1 MFGCDVENDGEEM
14 EVELAAW
21 WVTMLVE
28 TGASVAAAAP
38 EVGSL
43 VGHDA
48 RGDGGQRGR
57 GSAGSQSKAEHSNG
71 GSHQGGR

>member
-1 MFGCDVENDGEEM
+1 VFGCDVENDGEEM

-38 EVGSL
+38 EGM
-43 VGHDA
+43 A
-48 RGDGGQRGR
+48 RVA
-57 GSAGSQSKAEHSNG
+57 SAAAPVASATIAGTS
-71 GSHQGGR
+71 R